1 MTRTVADMIEAVEE
15 VAAPTGAARL
25 LAASPALARTVHG
38 SRSYADYLTRNG
50 HGAGFWDRSWPT
62 LPGFP
67 EADPATIGAGDE
79 LTTAAHV
86 EGEAE
91 LEPDGAGRLTYRQ

>member
-15 VAAPTGAARL
+15 VAAPTG
-25 LAASPALARTVHG
+25 
-38 SRSYADYLTRNG
+38 G

-67 EADPATIGAGDE
+67 EAGPATIDAGEE
-79 LTTAAHV
+79 LTAAAHL